1 MNLLRA
7 ALAASLLALIVSG
20 GCGREE
26 RKESG
31 TNATSGEI
39 VRVGDV
45 VLTAEEL
52 EILSGGEGVYSADF
66 EERRSFV
73 KRWVDMQVLYQEA
86 LKRGLDELPEI
97 KARLRELKMQVLADY
112 LVFLELRERARV
124 SEQEIEAYFAAHE
137 LEYRNEYRVS
147 QILVSTREEA
157 ERAMELLSKK
167 SFEAVARLMSLG
179 ETSRRGG
186 DLGYL
191 TKGNMIPELEAIIFS
206 MKPGETSDII
216 ESPAGYHIFKL
227 VDVREGSVA
236 VGYEEVREQIMN
248 ELMLEKRERA
258 YRSLLDSLRAKTKIL
273 YRDPTYERGLPIQP
287 IQDTLDIGSPL
298 DSSVVP

>member
-7 ALAASLLALIVSG
+7 ALAASLLALIVCS

-31 TNATSGEI
+31 TNLSSGEI
-39 VRVGDV
+39 VRVGDA

-52 EILSGGEGVYSADF
+52 DMLLGGEGAYSADL

-86 LKRGLDELPEI
+86 LKRGLDELPEV
-97 KARLRELKMQVLADY
+97 KVRLRELEIQALADY
-112 LVFLELRERARV
+112 LVFAELRERAHV
-124 SEQEIEAYFAAHE
+124 SEQEIEEYFTAHE
-137 LEYRNEYRVS
+137 QEYRNEYRVS
-147 QILVSTREEA
+147 QILVATREEA

-167 SFEAVARLMSLG
+167 SFEAVARQMSLG

-227 VDVREGSVA
+227 VDVREASVA
-236 VGYEEVREQIMN
+236 VGYEEAREQIMN

-258 YRSLLDSLRAKTKIL
+258 YRALLDSLRAKTNIV
-273 YRDPTYERGLPIQP
+273 YRDATYERGLPIQP
-287 IQDTLDIGSPL
+287 IQDTLDIGSPS